1 MKGQMNTMSTLINS
15 LSAEPE
21 KVLVES
27 SKGNALLVFDIDED
41 TITLLQAHE
50 LIGVHI
56 AVYTKVN
63 DDYIKVLT
71 KNYVWKG
78 KEDRALTIYGLP
90 TTCYLE
96 FAPILD
102 TRIAPIFDDDGEITG
117 YDIIPEQYV
126 RMDNVE
132 RALAKQHLADTFP
145 VSVDCTVDVLPSGG
159 HTDAE
164 IEDLAEGVLDKEDV
178 LSYDE

>member
-1 MKGQMNTMSTLINS
+1 MSTIISELTNQ
-15 LSAEPE
+15 PE

-27 SKGNALLVFDIDED
+27 EKGNALLVFDIDEEN
-41 TITLLQAHE
+41 ITPLQAHE

-56 AVYTKVN
+56 GVYTKV
-63 DDYIKVLT
+63 DETYIKVAT
-71 KNYVWKG
+71 KNYIWKG
-78 KEDRALTIYGLP
+78 QKDKAVPIANIPLS
-90 TTCYLE
+90 CYLE

-102 TRIAPIFDDDGEITG
+102 TRIAPIYDEDGETIID

-126 RMDNVE
+126 LMDIPE
-132 RALAKQHLADTFP
+132 RALAKQHLSDTFP
-145 VSVDCTVDVLPSGG
+145 VSVDCTVDAFPSGG
-159 HTDAE
+159 HSDAE